1 VAMLGGDGTVS
12 TQCADC
18 GEPME
23 LSVQDGVLQEHEGVA
38 HFAVPA
44 RGWWDDIGYT

>member
-1 VAMLGGDGTVS
+1 MLGGTGTVS

-18 GEPME
+18 GSQLE
-23 LSVQDGVLQEHEGVA
+23 LEVRDGVLAEPEGVA

-44 RGWWDDIGYT
+44 RHWWDDIGYT